1 MFKNILLMVLIL
13 VNIAFMINFQQTQ
26 SIDYFSFN
34 VIITGLTLIICVL
47 YLITH
52 TNRVALILSLL
63 TLCVALYHA
72 LMLILRVYHYVYL

>member
-1 MFKNILLMVLIL
+1 MFKNILLVVLMF
-13 VNIAFMINFQQTQ
+13 VNIAFMINFQLTQ

-34 VIITGLTLIICVL
+34 VMITGLTIIICVL
-47 YLITH
+47 YLIIRTSRAH
-52 TNRVALILSLL
+52 LLLTLL